1 MHTYIYIKCTCVYT
15 HMCMC
20 NYMFIVCLSPLECE
34 LHENRKLVLFNA
46 VPFVPRHIVGA
57 Q

>member
-1 MHTYIYIKCTCVYT
+1 MCVYT